1 MSIHHA
7 AAHLVLP
14 ALVFAEPART
24 AHRLTGPEKGAFLG
38 KDLWR
43 LAAKFVDDDD
53 DAADDD
59 VDLAALP
66 PRGVN
71 AWVERVADAA
81 AVVVRFPS
89 PRREGEAHAAV
100 IVPTRNRWLPFL
112 PGGPRYFVLE
122 RAEDERGRASTSI
135 VEWTSGWIRLDYG
148 PGPQASDKDGF
159 LDALERVLAG
169 KRRPD
174 RAAPRPVPEHV
185 LRIIERAA

>member
-1 MSIHHA
+1 MSTIHEA

-24 AHRLTGPEKGAFLG
+24 ARRLTGPEKGAFLG

-43 LAAKFVDDDD
+43 LAAKFADDE
-53 DAADDD
+53 ADD

-66 PRGVN
+66 PKGAS
-71 AWVERVADAA
+71 AWVERVADVA

-89 PRREGEAHAAV
+89 PRQEGEAHAAV

-112 PGGPRYFVLE
+112 PGGARYFTLE
-122 RAEDERGRASTSI
+122 RTFDERGRAGTAI
-135 VEWTSGWIRLDYG
+135 GEWTGEWIRVDFG

-159 LDALERVLAG
+159 LDAIERVLAG
-169 KRRPD
+169 TRRPEG
-174 RAAPRPVPEHV
+174 AAPRPVPEHV